1 MNFLRR
7 FHDIV
12 SNQSFDFQT
21 KINKLLIFGLEVLEL
36 ELGIISKVDENSYT
50 VLYAPFDGAIVNTYV
65 DNFES
70 VRAGQQIVRMIDDSK
85 VEMVVNIPEDLISLT
100 PHVEKVYVRFDV
112 FPDHTLEA
120 IVKEISS
127 EASQTTRTYPVTLIM
142 EQPKDVKVLPGMA
155 GKTIGVDMA
164 ATADLAKGGL
174 NIPVAALYTIPNS
187 QDSYVWVIDETNS
200 VVVQRLVAVGNL
212 TDHGILIESGLEA
225 GEWIAT
231 AGVNYLRQGQ
241 QIRILQ
247 DDEE

>member
-1 MNFLRR
+1 M
-7 FHDIV
+7 
-12 SNQSFDFQT
+12 
-21 KINKLLIFGLEVLEL
+21 
-36 ELGIISKVDENSYT
+36 
-50 VLYAPFDGAIVNTYV
+50 NTYV

-100 PHVEKVYVRFDV
+100 PHVEKVYVRFDA